1 MCNTNSLHIP
11 LRITTAQTVSSAHTI
26 SPIGPIP
33 IHCRYVLVGYW
44 PAELG
49 PILCDLWLSVDYTV
63 CLVSQFTVILITV
76 DRFCSVKMAAKY
88 RRASPSVLAKY
99 CLEIV
104 KSMPQGIGEQ

>member
-1 MCNTNSLHIP
+1 MPPTQFPNFHF
-11 LRITTAQTVSSAHTI
+11 
-26 SPIGPIP
+26 
-33 IHCRYVLVGYW
+33 RYVLVGYW

-88 RRASPSVLAKY
+88 RDGQK
-99 CLEIV
+99 
-104 KSMPQGIGEQ
+104 GES

>member
-1 MCNTNSLHIP
+1 M
-11 LRITTAQTVSSAHTI
+11 
-26 SPIGPIP
+26 
-33 IHCRYVLVGYW
+33 GYW

-88 RRASPSVLAKY
+88 RAWRTGGKVITMIVIAWVIPALIFFIRDAIKSLRVRFMSVDVKGCPSFF
-99 CLEIV
+99 
-104 KSMPQGIGEQ
+104 